1 MFRGTK
7 AHKEYFQQIFNLQN
21 EESPEA
27 SRAACLECL
36 EQLCV
41 FAHSNNLNMGDIL
54 SRAEEFKLSIT
65 PVAPPVTLF
74 AFQEAVCAKWGK
86 KDWKNPSKTLATLKE
101 KLECVRMGFKSDETL
116 CEAMA
121 FLATYSNTIGFVW
134 DEVEPQGGAQENTGT
149 EAAAAASSD

>member
-1 MFRGTK
+1 MFQGTK

-54 SRAEEFKLSIT
+54 SRAEEFGLSVELAT
-65 PVAPPVTLF
+65 PMTLY
-74 AFQEAVCAKWGK
+74 AFQEAVYKRWGSR
-86 KDWKNPSKTLATLKE
+86 DSKNPIKTLATLKE
-101 KLECVRMGFKSDETL
+101 KLEYIRSEFKTERRL

-121 FLATYSNTIGFVW
+121 FLSTYSKMIGFVW
-134 DEVEPQGGAQENTGT
+134 DEVEL
-149 EAAAAASSD
+149 